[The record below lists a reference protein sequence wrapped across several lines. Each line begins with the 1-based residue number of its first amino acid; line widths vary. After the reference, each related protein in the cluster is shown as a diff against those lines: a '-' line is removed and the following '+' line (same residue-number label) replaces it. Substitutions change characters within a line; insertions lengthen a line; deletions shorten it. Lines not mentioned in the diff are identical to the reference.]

1 VTGVEIRAMDSIDP
15 PRGRRITI
23 TDDQGIIIDEPLPRF
38 HFPSG
43 GMTPVGDWDI
53 DENAPHGTVWR
64 RQLAITGAFTVA
76 ARFKGR
82 FHHDLEVVLLGEQA
96 ASVAFRRGL
105 INHDVFIRASD
116 GAKLAVTSIDPT
128 PLADIGSILA
138 IVMRAM
144 AVACLLIGLFSFIAS
159 RSRPSPRPAAEPR
172 WMAAPWAWVLALSAA
187 AFSIWVA
194 RDVLECL
201 PHLPDSVT
209 YLVQAR
215 WLLDGDLWKPLSA
228 IQEHLDIPYTYV
240 VGERWLAHYPPGWPL
255 LLSFGLAIGLPWLV
269 APVLGAVF
277 VILLY
282 ATGREIDGP
291 VTGLLAATL
300 GLLSPQVRLI
310 FGSLL
315 SHAAAATLVLAAVY
329 LLILARN
336 RGSYPFAPLSGA
348 ALGLVFGIRPL
359 TAVAAALPLAALA
372 VGDCFSRRERDSKH
386 RLVSWSIGGAVMALP
401 TLAANH
407 LITGNLL
414 GFPYSLADGS
424 MYFASNWPFGVR
436 NLDIFLY
443 SSGSML
449 HGWGWPQF
457 HGVLWVAVA
466 LSFSLL
472 PFLLRKATTADV
484 LLAAVSVVS
493 ALAYLGSRG
502 HGLHGF
508 GPRYLFETYA
518 FVLLLSARGFVEL
531 GRVGTNAREGEM
543 KPVVAASTL
552 LFFTLTVTAAV
563 ALPYR
568 LGLYRGY
575 NGIDGSLKRQIRE
588 QRVDR
593 AVVLLDP
600 ADWRG
605 WAMAAPLMEPD
616 PGAGLLFIQA
626 EPGDPAVSDVARG
639 RPVFTWRDGRL
650 VAVRTTRGD
659 ARIEALGTGVT
670 DAQRAP

>member
-1 VTGVEIRAMDSIDP
+1 MKLRSSSLGRNSIVWAVAALVLWLCSGMFDRKTDVEILSDGRRLHLEVAGTTLSAPLDIQRVTGVEIRAMDSIDP

-255 LLSFGLAIGLPWLV
+255 LRSVGLAIGLPWLV

-300 GLLSPQVRLI
+300 GLLSPQVRVQRSVSSLASGRSRPSRRPSPSPHSPSAI
-310 FGSLL
+310 ASRGANAIRNTGS
-315 SHAAAATLVLAAVY
+315 SAGRLAA
-329 LLILARN
+329 
-336 RGSYPFAPLSGA
+336 
-348 ALGLVFGIRPL
+348 
-359 TAVAAALPLAALA
+359 
-372 VGDCFSRRERDSKH
+372 
-386 RLVSWSIGGAVMALP
+386 
-401 TLAANH
+401 
-407 LITGNLL
+407 
-414 GFPYSLADGS
+414 
-424 MYFASNWPFGVR
+424 
-436 NLDIFLY
+436 
-443 SSGSML
+443 
-449 HGWGWPQF
+449 Q
-457 HGVLWVAVA
+457 
-466 LSFSLL
+466 
-472 PFLLRKATTADV
+472 
-484 LLAAVSVVS
+484 
-493 ALAYLGSRG
+493 
-502 HGLHGF
+502 
-508 GPRYLFETYA
+508 
-518 FVLLLSARGFVEL
+518 
-531 GRVGTNAREGEM
+531 
-543 KPVVAASTL
+543 
-552 LFFTLTVTAAV
+552 
-563 ALPYR
+563 
-568 LGLYRGY
+568 
-575 NGIDGSLKRQIRE
+575 
-588 QRVDR
+588 
-593 AVVLLDP
+593 
-600 ADWRG
+600 
-605 WAMAAPLMEPD
+605 
-616 PGAGLLFIQA
+616 
-626 EPGDPAVSDVARG
+626 
-639 RPVFTWRDGRL
+639 
-650 VAVRTTRGD
+650 
-659 ARIEALGTGVT
+659 
-670 DAQRAP
+670 